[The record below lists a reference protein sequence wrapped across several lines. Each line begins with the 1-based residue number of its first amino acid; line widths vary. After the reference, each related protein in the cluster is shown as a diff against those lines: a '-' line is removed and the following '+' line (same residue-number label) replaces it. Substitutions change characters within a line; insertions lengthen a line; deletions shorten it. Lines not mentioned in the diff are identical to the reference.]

1 MGAKFLGDV
10 GDMKGALGK
19 LTKAVIDRPGVTG
32 TAIGL
37 SKGKPCLK
45 VYVKDRRAA
54 SKIPARVDGY
64 HVEVE
69 VTGTFQRR

>member
-19 LTKAVIDRPGVTG
+19 LTKAVIDHPGVTG

-45 VYVKDRRAA
+45 VYVKDRLAA

>member
-1 MGAKFLGDV
+1 
-10 GDMKGALGK
+10 MKAALGK

-37 SKGKPCLK
+37 SAGKPCLK

-54 SKIPARVDGY
+54 GRIPSRVDG
-64 HVEVE
+64 HRVEVE
-69 VTGTFQRR
+69 ETGTFERR

>member
-1 MGAKFLGDV
+1 
-10 GDMKGALGK
+10 MKGALGK
-19 LTKAVIDRPGVTG
+19 LTKAVINRPGVTG

-54 SKIPARVDGY
+54 GKIPSRVDG
-64 HVEVE
+64 HRVEVE
-69 VTGTFQRR
+69 ETGTFKAR

>member
-1 MGAKFLGDV
+1 
-10 GDMKGALGK
+10 MKGALGK
-19 LTKAVIDRPGVTG
+19 LTKSVIDRPGVTG

-54 SKIPARVDGY
+54 GKIPSRVDG
-64 HVEVE
+64 HRVEVE
-69 VTGTFQRR
+69 VTGTFERR

>member
-1 MGAKFLGDV
+1 
-10 GDMKGALGK
+10 MKGALGK

-54 SKIPARVDGY
+54 GKIPSSVDG
-64 HVEVE
+64 HRVEVE
-69 VTGTFQRR
+69 ETGTFHPR

>member
-1 MGAKFLGDV
+1 
-10 GDMKGALGK
+10 MKGALGK

-45 VYVKDRRAA
+45 VYVMDRRAA
-54 SKIPARVDGY
+54 GKIPSRVDG
-64 HVEVE
+64 HRVEVE
-69 VTGTFQRR
+69 ETGTFKPR